1 MNKKE
6 KIKSKIYFDHY
17 TVHHYSDGT
26 FRFESYAPY
35 FEDLFECI
43 KWGRAYQ
50 EAEQQIAEG
59 QKKIAKLQEETIELL
74 EAIVL
79 QANHVLRLRLA
90 SRLLA

>member
-1 MNKKE
+1 MNMKE

-59 QKKIAKLQEETIELL
+59 QKKIAKLQEQTIELL
-74 EAIVL
+74 
-79 QANHVLRLRLA
+79 A
-90 SRLLA
+90 SQGAKWAELKVSY